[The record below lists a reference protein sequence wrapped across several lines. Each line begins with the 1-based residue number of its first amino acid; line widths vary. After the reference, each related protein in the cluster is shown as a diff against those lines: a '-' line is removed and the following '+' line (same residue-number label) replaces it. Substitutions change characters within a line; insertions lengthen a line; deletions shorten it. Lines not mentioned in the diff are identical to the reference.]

1 MRYQPVDSGVAHPTM
16 AIKTRDTDDRLPTT
30 GPATGRYERYGYLAT
45 DEGDVIYDTTATDAW
60 IRAERSAALDEW
72 R

>member
-1 MRYQPVDSGVAHPTM
+1 M
-16 AIKTRDTDDRLPTT
+16 ASRPDTDDRLPTT

-45 DEGDVIYDTTATDAW
+45 DEGDVVYDTTATDAW
-60 IRAERSAALDEW
+60 VRAERSVALDEW